1 MIMPAPKT
9 IVSEL
14 ADIWFAIQN
23 WVASHTVQIGISVLS
38 GIVLVALMMAAKRFG
53 VWLLDRDRASGHWP
67 QIVGKTLA
75 RTKIWFMIAVTM
87 HVVALIGKAPADVAA
102 PIRMIFVIAMGF
114 QAAIWVRALI
124 LGLVERRAGQSDPNG
139 GLESAVGIIRL
150 LVTIGVFTLATI
162 LILANLGINVTGL
175 LAGLGI
181 GGIAIGLAAK
191 GIFDDLFAALTI
203 LFDKPFRKGD
213 VVRWDATVG
222 TVENIGLKSSRV
234 RATSGEEIV
243 ISNTNL
249 LNKELRNF
257 ARLETRRI
265 SQPLA
270 LAPSLPVEQC
280 AQVGQIL
287 EPAINACPGT
297 RFIRCGLENFGPSSL
312 EFTLVY
318 DIAVED
324 QGEVLMMRDAVNL
337 AILTAFASTGIR
349 MAQANTPAAPAT
361 EEPAP
366 KTDSKPR
373 KK

>member
-1 MIMPAPKT
+1 MVTQAPKT
-9 IVSEL
+9 IFSEL
-14 ADIWFAIQN
+14 AEIGFAIQN
-23 WVASHTVQIGISVLS
+23 WVASHTVQIGISLLL

-67 QIVGKTLA
+67 QIIGKTLA

-87 HVVALIGKAPADVAA
+87 HVVSLIGKAPTDVAA
-102 PIRMIFVIAMGF
+102 PIRMIFVIAIGF
-114 QAAIWVRALI
+114 QVAIWARALI
-124 LGLVERRAGQSDPNG
+124 LGLVEQRAGQSDPNG
-139 GLESAVGIIRL
+139 GIESAVGIIRL
-150 LVTIGVFTLATI
+150 LVTIGIFTVATI

-213 VVRWDATVG
+213 VVRWDATLG

-234 RATSGEEIV
+234 RATSGEEII

-265 SQPLA
+265 NQPLA
-270 LAPSLPVEQC
+270 LAPTLPVEQC

-287 EPAINACPGT
+287 EPAINSCTGT
-297 RFIRCGLENFGPSSL
+297 RFIRCGLENLTPASL
-312 EFTLVY
+312 DFTLIY
-318 DIAVED
+318 DIEVED
-324 QGEVLMMRDAVNL
+324 QGEVLMMRNAVNI
-337 AILTAFASTGIR
+337 AILKAFASVGIR

-361 EEPAP
+361 EEAVP